1 MTQSGSKS
9 RFWSRPKNQDDQ
21 FQSIT
26 EAGSALSD
34 DLPGRQTKYFISMM
48 IRTACFLL
56 AVFTPSPYRWFFLFG
71 AVTLPYISVI
81 VANGGRE
88 TIRGQAK
95 NLRSRQKEIE

>member
-1 MTQSGSKS
+1 MAQN
-9 RFWSRPKNQDDQ
+9 RFWNRPKDNDEK

-34 DLPGRQTKYFISMM
+34 DLPGRQKKYFISMM

-56 AVFTPSPYRWFFLFG
+56 AVFTPSPYRWFFLVG
-71 AVTLPYISVI
+71 AVTLPFISVI

-95 NLRSRQKEIE
+95 ILRSRQREIE

>member
-1 MTQSGSKS
+1 MSKVRLWNRS
-9 RFWSRPKNQDDQ
+9 KKEQVD

-34 DLPGRQTKYFISMM
+34 DLPGRQRKYFISMM

-56 AVFTPSPYRWFFLFG
+56 AVFTPSPYRWFFLVG
-71 AVTLPYISVI
+71 AITLPYISVI

-88 TIRGQAK
+88 TIRGQSK
-95 NLRSRQKEIE
+95 LLRVKHNEIE

>member
-1 MTQSGSKS
+1 MSKS
-9 RFWSRPKNQDDQ
+9 RIWNRSKVESSK

-34 DLPGRQTKYFISMM
+34 DLPGRQRKYFISMM

-56 AVFTPSPYRWFFLFG
+56 AVFTPSPYRWFFLVG
-71 AVTLPYISVI
+71 AITLPYISVI

-95 NLRSRQKEIE
+95 MLRSKVKEIE

>member
-1 MTQSGSKS
+1 MEKS
-9 RFWSRPKNQDDQ
+9 RRLNRPKRDE

-34 DLPGRQTKYFISMM
+34 DLPGRQRKYFISMM

-56 AVFTPSPYRWFFLFG
+56 AVFTPSPYRWFFLVG
-71 AVTLPYISVI
+71 AITLPYISVI

-95 NLRSRQKEIE
+95 MLRNRRKEIE

>member
-1 MTQSGSKS
+1 MALK
-9 RFWSRPKNQDDQ
+9 RWNLAMPKRRNYQN
-21 FQSIT
+21 IT
-26 EAGSALSD
+26 EAGAALSD
-34 DLPGRQTKYFISMM
+34 DLPSRQKRYFISMM

>member
-1 MTQSGSKS
+1 MSKNRIWNRS
-9 RFWSRPKNQDDQ
+9 KPESSE

-34 DLPGRQTKYFISMM
+34 DLPGRQRKYFISMM

-56 AVFTPSPYRWFFLFG
+56 AVFTPSPYRWFFLVG
-71 AVTLPYISVI
+71 AITLPYISVI

-95 NLRSRQKEIE
+95 LLRDRRKEIE

>member
-1 MTQSGSKS
+1 M
-9 RFWSRPKNQDDQ
+9 RRNCIWSRTKSESPD

-34 DLPGRQTKYFISMM
+34 DLPGRQRKYFYSMM

-56 AVFTPSPYRWFFLFG
+56 AVFTPSPYRWFFLVG
-71 AVTLPYISVI
+71 AITLPYISVI

-95 NLRSRQKEIE
+95 LLRNRRKEIE

>member
-9 RFWSRPKNQDDQ
+9 RFWSRPKNQVDQ

-26 EAGSALSD
+26 EAGYALSD
-34 DLPGRQTKYFISMM
+34 DLPGRQKKYFISMM

-56 AVFTPSPYRWFFLFG
+56 AVFTPSPYRWFFLVG

-95 NLRSRQKEIE
+95 ILRSRQKEIE

>member
-1 MTQSGSKS
+1 MSRNRIWRRTKS
-9 RFWSRPKNQDDQ
+9 EFPD

-34 DLPGRQTKYFISMM
+34 DLPGRQRKYFYSMM

-56 AVFTPSPYRWFFLFG
+56 AVFTPSPYRWFFLVG
-71 AVTLPYISVI
+71 AITLPYISVI

-95 NLRSRQKEIE
+95 MLRNRRKEIE

>member
-1 MTQSGSKS
+1 MAQN
-9 RFWSRPKNQDDQ
+9 RFWSRPKDNVEQ

-34 DLPGRQTKYFISMM
+34 DLPGRQKKYFISMM

-56 AVFTPSPYRWFFLFG
+56 AVFTPSPYRWFFLVG

-95 NLRSRQKEIE
+95 LLRSRQKEIE

>member
-1 MTQSGSKS
+1 MNKS
-9 RFWSRPKNQDDQ
+9 RLWNRAKLESNQ

-34 DLPGRQTKYFISMM
+34 DLPGRQRKYFISMM

-56 AVFTPSPYRWFFLFG
+56 AVFTPSPYRWFFLVG
-71 AVTLPYISVI
+71 AITLPYISVI

-95 NLRSRQKEIE
+95 MLRSKVKEIE

>member
-1 MTQSGSKS
+1 MSKS
-9 RFWSRPKNQDDQ
+9 RIWNRSKVESNQ

-26 EAGSALSD
+26 VAGSALSD
-34 DLPGRQTKYFISMM
+34 DLPGRQRKYFISMM

-56 AVFTPSPYRWFFLFG
+56 AVFTPSPYRWFFLVG
-71 AVTLPYISVI
+71 AITLPYISVI

-95 NLRSRQKEIE
+95 MLRSKVKEIE

>member
-1 MTQSGSKS
+1 MSKDRIWNRSKS
-9 RFWSRPKNQDDQ
+9 QSND

-34 DLPGRQTKYFISMM
+34 DLPGRQRKYFFSMM
-48 IRTACFLL
+48 IRTVCFLL
-56 AVFTPSPYRWFFLFG
+56 AVFTPSPYRWFFLVG
-71 AVTLPYISVI
+71 AITLPYISVI

-95 NLRSRQKEIE
+95 LLRNKQREIE

>member
-1 MTQSGSKS
+1 MSKS
-9 RFWSRPKNQDDQ
+9 RIWNRSKSDSNQ

-34 DLPGRQTKYFISMM
+34 DLPGRQRKYFFSMM

-56 AVFTPSPYRWFFLFG
+56 AVFTPSPYRWIFLVG
-71 AVTLPYISVI
+71 AITLPYISVI

-95 NLRSRQKEIE
+95 VLRSKVKEIE